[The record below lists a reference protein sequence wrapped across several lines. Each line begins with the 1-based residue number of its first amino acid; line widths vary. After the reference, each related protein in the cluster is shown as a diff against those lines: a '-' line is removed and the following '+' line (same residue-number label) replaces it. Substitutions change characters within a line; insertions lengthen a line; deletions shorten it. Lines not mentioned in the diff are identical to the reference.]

1 MTSNSAPLEKAILNS
16 ELPLKSLQAV
26 LMENWKLA
34 LSGAVISFFLAS
46 ILLTGWPE
54 GLWPDVSY
62 PYSYQGDSLF
72 HAWMAKS
79 VSEGWLF
86 NNPRSGYPFGSNFI
100 DFPGSDFGSH
110 LIIKVFSLLS
120 GSSFTATNLF
130 FLFSFPAA
138 FISSFC
144 VVRTFG
150 VSRAL
155 SFVAA
160 LLFTF
165 MPFHFQRISHLFYT
179 WYFVAPIFFYLAFS
193 VFRSSSK
200 QTLNTPKRKPWAK
213 YALYTLALLAI
224 SSFGV
229 YYTLF
234 GVILVSLAGAL
245 NLIKTRELLGLKRAL
260 VITVILAGGVLLNTT
275 PNLIGKHEQGE
286 NSEVAKRSP
295 VESEIYALKLMQLIL
310 PRPDHRASYLGQ
322 FTQSYNAASPLI
334 NENTT
339 STLGIIASFGL
350 LTCFLYIL
358 ASLSGTRTDHRLAF
372 LAASTLVLFLFAT
385 IGGLG
390 ALFSYSISPSIRG
403 WNRASIFIAFGC
415 VLAFFLVLQ
424 LFLERFSSK
433 IHTHSLLAAA
443 IILIVGMYDQ
453 TASPCKECST
463 PQKLAYDNDKNFVN
477 NIERSL
483 PEGAAIYQLPYMP
496 FPETPPLNRLA
507 DYQLAIGFVHSKNL
521 HWSFGGMKGRD
532 GDMYYRS
539 LANESIEKQL
549 EVIKR
554 LGFNG
559 IYIDRRGYSDNA
571 NALITQLTTL
581 LGSPPL
587 LNSANGE
594 LVFFKLSS
602 DEVPNL
608 VGLSVKQIME
618 KSGYYADHLGPRY
631 SANLQEGINFTRS
644 GWPAFIQ
651 NISGFSSLEPW
662 GRWSDGNARLVFTT
676 PLPQT
681 FTMIMTAQ
689 AFGPNADK
697 PAKVLI
703 GTREYEIKLE
713 GAASEV
719 RIQVDLMGQTTDT
732 ISFLPSKPIS
742 PRALG
747 INSDKRKLGI
757 GFVSLR
763 FEL

>member
-1 MTSNSAPLEKAILNS
+1 MTSNSAPLEKAILSS
-16 ELPLKSLQAV
+16 ELPLRSLQAV
-26 LMENWKLA
+26 LLENWKLA

-46 ILLTGWPE
+46 ILLTGWPG

-86 NNPRSGYPFGSNFI
+86 NNARSGYPFGSNFI
-100 DFPGSDFGSH
+100 DFPGADAGSH
-110 LIIKVFSLLS
+110 FIIKVLSLLS
-120 GSSFTATNLF
+120 GSSFAATNLF
-130 FLFSFPAA
+130 FLFSFPTA
-138 FISSFC
+138 FLSAFC
-144 VVRTFG
+144 VIRIFG

-193 VFRSSSK
+193 VFRSSSN
-200 QTLNTPKRKPWAK
+200 QALNTQNRRPWVK
-213 YALYTLALLAI
+213 YALFILALLAI

-234 GVILVSLAGAL
+234 GVILILLAGTL
-245 NLIKTRELLGLKRAL
+245 NLIKTRKLLGMKRAL
-260 VITVILAGGVLLNTT
+260 FIATILASGVLLNIS
-275 PNLIGKHEQGE
+275 PNLMGKHEQGE

-310 PRPDHRASYLGQ
+310 PRADHRISSIGQ
-322 FTQSYNAASPLI
+322 YTQSYNAGSPLI

-339 STLGIIASFGL
+339 STLGVVGSLGL
-350 LTCFLYIL
+350 LACFLYVLI
-358 ASLSGTRTDHRLAF
+358 SLSGTKTDHRLTF

-385 IGGLG
+385 TGGLG
-390 ALFSYSISPSIRG
+390 ALFAFTISPSIRG

-415 VLAFFLVLQ
+415 VLAFFLALQ
-424 LFLERFSSK
+424 LFLEKFSSK
-433 IHTHSLLAAA
+433 IRTHSLLAAA

-453 TASPCKECST
+453 TASPCKECRT
-463 PQKLAYDNDKNFVN
+463 PQKLAYDNDRNFVAD
-477 NIERSL
+477 IERSL

-507 DYQLAIGFVHSKNL
+507 DYQLATGFVHSKNL
-521 HWSFGGMKGRD
+521 HWSYGGMKGRD

-539 LANESIEKQL
+539 LANEPMEKQL
-549 EVIKR
+549 EVVKR

-571 NALITQLTTL
+571 NALITTLTTL
-581 LGSPPL
+581 LGAPPL
-587 LNSANGE
+587 LNSSNGE
-594 LVFFKLSS
+594 LVFFRISS
-602 DEVPNL
+602 TEDTNL
-608 VGLSVKQIME
+608 VGLSAKQIME

-631 SANLQEGINFTRS
+631 SANLQEGIVFTRP

-651 NISGFSSLEPW
+651 NASGFSSPEPW
-662 GRWSDGNARLVFTT
+662 GRWSEGNARLVFTS
-676 PLPQT
+676 PLPQK
-681 FTMIMTAQ
+681 FTLILTAQ

-703 GTREYEIKLE
+703 GTQEYEINLG

-719 RIQVDLMGQTTDT
+719 RVQVDLMRQTTDT
-732 ISFLPSKPIS
+732 ISFIPSKPIS

-747 INSDKRKLGI
+747 INSDNRKLGI

-763 FEL
+763 LEL